1 MIVLVLLFAR
11 VWILD
16 DGLPDYVG
24 FTYTRAWGLLV
35 ALQVAGP
42 PGVVISAGFLG
53 ERIIADRRKFFA
65 PPPSDGPADAGDE
78 HPPVQSDATSEVER

>member
-1 MIVLVLLFAR
+1 MALLILFVR

-16 DGLPDYVG
+16 DGLPEYTG
-24 FTYTRAWGLLV
+24 STYTRAWGLLV

-42 PGVVISAGFLG
+42 GIIIAAGFLG